1 MVDYKEGIKREVA
14 EVKFLIHDLRVEQ
27 FINDVIHFHVTLDT
41 DLEIYSADE
50 AQVLHGQDVQ
60 VLKEKAVDLRK
71 AMREYSDSVTN
82 FSPDQTILLTGQKY
96 IDTIY
101 STCQLILDPLWGRI
115 DKVISFLPSESFSA
129 QSRSHYRNCL
139 QWVGGVRR
147 RIEHFLE
154 EQGREPTPQEFD
166 IGAEIQDFTTNVIRG
181 YVTEKGRAK
190 VELQLGRL
198 DSAVIR
204 GSLPRFRRMYFNL
217 VMNAVD
223 AMRDRKVGIL
233 NIGDV
238 IKGERVVLRVV
249 DNGSGMTPRK
259 KQELLTDKETLDGE
273 LRSLGFVFVRQT
285 ISEYGAKLSIESVP
299 DRATTIAVSFPFL
312 AGKTMT
318 STPLPSQDEYGLL
331 SGGGRSRRRG
341 EAVVSGPDTETTP
354 QTVDP
359 PVSPAVAA
367 APEAIEAIPAPG
379 DKLSRCGRII
389 YEDYEVSEAE
399 FPGSVFFLGV
409 TEDDRV
415 DFFSH
420 KPYERGW
427 NTTHEDLAPMLFE
440 SAVRGRVEE
449 DDDGRPVVILK
460 PPLDPGE
467 YFDSREVPRADR
479 SPAAF
484 IEMVHDEYIR
494 VARKL
499 IATGLSGKMGL
510 HLADVRRFFP
520 GQKELHA
527 LEPFPLE
534 RLAAQSP
541 VRGE

>member
-1 MVDYKEGIKREVA
+1 MVNYKEGIKREVA

-27 FINDVIHFHVTLDT
+27 FINDVIHFHVTLNT
-41 DLEIYSADE
+41 DLEIYSAEE

-60 VLKEKAVDLRK
+60 VLREKAVDLRK
-71 AMREYSDSVTN
+71 AMRDYSDSVTN

-139 QWVGGVRR
+139 QWVGGVLR
-147 RIEHFLE
+147 RIEHFLD
-154 EQGREPTPQEFD
+154 EQGKEPTPQEFD

-233 NIGDV
+233 NISDV

-259 KQELLTDKETLDGE
+259 KQKLLTDKETLDGE

-341 EAVVSGPDTETTP
+341 EAVVSGPNAETTP

-359 PVSPAVAA
+359 SVSTAVAA
-367 APEAIEAIPAPG
+367 DPEAIEAIPAPG
-379 DKLSRCGRII
+379 DKLSRCGRIV

-499 IATGLSGKMGL
+499 IATGLSGEMGL

-520 GQKELHA
+520 GQKELHE

>member
-50 AQVLHGQDVQ
+50 AQALHGQDVQ
-60 VLKEKAVDLRK
+60 VLKAKAVDLRK
-71 AMREYSDSVTN
+71 ANRDYSDSVTN
-82 FSPDQTILLTGQKY
+82 FSPDQTILLTGRKY
-96 IDTIY
+96 IDTIR
-101 STCQLILDPLWGRI
+101 STCELILDPLWGRI
-115 DKVISFLPSESFSA
+115 DKVLSFLPSQSLSA

-139 QWVGGVRR
+139 QWIGGVRR
-147 RIEHFLE
+147 RIEHFLD
-154 EQGREPTPQEFD
+154 EQSREAMPQEFD

-198 DSAVIR
+198 DSAVVC

-233 NIGDV
+233 NISDAVEGD
-238 IKGERVVLRVV
+238 RVVLRVR

-259 KQELLTDKETLDGE
+259 KQELLRDKETLDGE

-285 ISEYGAKLSIESVP
+285 ISEYGAKLSIESEP
-299 DRATTIAVSFPFL
+299 DKATTIAVSFPFL
-312 AGKTMT
+312 AGRTMT
-318 STPLPSQDEYGLL
+318 SSPLSSQDEYGLL
-331 SGGGRSRRRG
+331 SGGGRSGRRG
-341 EAVVSGPDTETTP
+341 EAVVSGPGTETTI
-354 QTVDP
+354 QA
-359 PVSPAVAA
+359 AVASVPAGA
-367 APEAIEAIPAPG
+367 APDDEVVDAAPASG
-379 DKLSRCGRII
+379 DKLSRCGQIVC
-389 YEDYEVSEAE
+389 EDYEVSDADP
-399 FPGSVFFLGV
+399 PGSVFFLGV
-409 TEDDRV
+409 TQDDRV

-420 KPYERGW
+420 KSYERGW
-427 NTTHEDLAPMLFE
+427 SITHEDLSPMLFE
-440 SAVRGRVEE
+440 SAVRGRLED

-460 PPLDPGE
+460 PPMNPGE
-467 YFDSREVPRADR
+467 YFDSREVPQSDR
-479 SPAAF
+479 NPANF

-499 IATGLSGKMGL
+499 ISTGLSGEMGL
-510 HLADVRRFFP
+510 YLADVRRFFP
-520 GQKELHA
+520 GRDEL
-527 LEPFPLE
+527 LELESFPLE

-541 VRGE
+541 IRPE